1 MVYVVILTV
10 GFETLIQLGFLGWLT
25 WKIWKAETEPHYPL
39 LTALPSAPAWEAW
52 EAHTPKRL
60 HDGEGEVELSRAF

>member
-1 MVYVVILTV
+1 MPYVIILTV
-10 GFETLIQLGFLGWLT
+10 GFETILQAACLAWLT
-25 WKIWKAETEPHYPL
+25 LKIYRAETDTHYPL